1 MIEFGLQSDIVIEN
15 LVIQLWYLL
24 YYLSW

>member
-1 MIEFGLQSDIVIEN
+1 MIEFGLQSDTVIEN